1 MIKIGIVGDIGSG
14 KSFVAKQFG
23 YPVFN
28 ADVEVARIYKKDRN
42 CFIKLNKEFPKQVTT
57 FPVNKKEI
65 TKSILSNPKN
75 LKKIIKIVH
84 PLVRKKMNKFIYQN
98 RNKKMIIF
106 DIPLLLENNLN
117 KSDYVLV
124 FVQAKKEK
132 IINKLKKRN
141 NFDSRIFRILRKS
154 QLPLVYKK
162 KKSNFIINNNF
173 SKKSVKKSVK
183 LLKNIIFNQ

>member
-1 MIKIGIVGDIGSG
+1 M
-14 KSFVAKQFG
+14 
-23 YPVFN
+23 
-28 ADVEVARIYKKDRN
+28 
-42 CFIKLNKEFPKQVTT
+42 
-57 FPVNKKEI
+57 
-65 TKSILSNPKN
+65 SNPKN

>member
-1 MIKIGIVGDIGSG
+1 MIKIGILGDIGSG

-28 ADVEVARIYKKDRN
+28 ADVEVDRIYKKDRN

>member
-183 LLKNIIFNQ
+183 LLKSKILAK